1 MQGNTYTA
9 ADVYDIT
16 DANWIRKFLGVF
28 AWFAYWIAV
37 NLSYIFYIGGYL
49 SYTSILFLLGG
60 GFICYSII
68 VKNGYF
74 YRLGFYFY
82 SIYTL
87 IMIAGDVLIILFIW
101 VWVGVY
107 EDIVGAALSIPEED
121 EGTETAKK
129 VVGWTLFGYKCL
141 FTLPFIIFIITEIC
155 FICFLRSR
163 IKYFDAY
170 AQYRARL
177 LQSSQN
183 AQANLV

>member
-1 MQGNTYTA
+1 
-9 ADVYDIT
+9 
-16 DANWIRKFLGVF
+16 
-28 AWFAYWIAV
+28 
-37 NLSYIFYIGGYL
+37 
-49 SYTSILFLLGG
+49 
-60 GFICYSII
+60 
-68 VKNGYF
+68 
-74 YRLGFYFY
+74 
-82 SIYTL
+82 
-87 IMIAGDVLIILFIW
+87 MIAGDVLIILFIW

-177 LQSSQN
+177 LQASQN